1 MAIDTTFTETDDRK
15 KTASRFTGI
24 AENRIMGV
32 QLQLDTLRQQGIL
45 IDLNIT
51 GTGMF
56 TKSASFEE
64 VGFAR
69 DSDKDARYEWIKPG
83 TKFVIPEAPI
93 KRLKS
98 AESRARQALEKY
110 TRKVTGFYPFRWMPY
125 TAYETFKTA
134 WTSIQ
139 AEIYEIK
146 AEIIAHRDEYV
157 DVIAEEYTRVAHSA
171 WASIKA
177 QKYKWAIIE
186 GKPMDEDAFTDY
198 IVAKAVALIPEVETI
213 EEKLQADYVTALVYS
228 QEDVAMDEARA
239 AEIREGIRLN
249 RELSQIEVSAASER
263 ARAEA
268 WKIQRDQDEREIKI
282 EAMMQA
288 EIEHARSKLSSIA
301 SPFEEIFTTMR
312 NEMAES
318 AESILEH
325 VRKNGFVRGKVA
337 EKGRGLIDLYDLM
350 CTHDDRELRSR
361 LNDLKSQLG
370 EQGTKQNDSGRDVES
385 IKQTLAEII
394 ELSKTATQELTSLP
408 TRFSRLDI

>member
-1 MAIDTTFTETDDRK
+1 METDFITENRIAS
-15 KTASRFTGI
+15 ASRFTGI

-32 QLQLDTLRQQGIL
+32 QLQLETLRQQGIL

-83 TKFVIPEAPI
+83 TKSVIPETII
-93 KRLKS
+93 KKLKS
-98 AESRARQALEKY
+98 AESRARQVLEKY
-110 TRKVTGFYPFRWMPY
+110 TRKVTGFYPYRWMPY
-125 TAYETFKTA
+125 TAYETFVKS
-134 WTSIQ
+134 WNEIQ
-139 AEIYEIK
+139 AEIYAIK

-157 DVIAEEYTRVAHSA
+157 DVIADEYTRVAHSA

-198 IVAKAVALIPEVETI
+198 IVAKAVALIPDVETI

-228 QEDVAMDEARA
+228 QEDVALDEARA
-239 AEIREGIRLN
+239 AEIRDGIRLN
-249 RELSQIEVSAASER
+249 RELSQIEVNAAHER
-263 ARAEA
+263 ARSEA
-268 WKIQRDQDEREIKI
+268 WQIQASQTEREIKI

-288 EIEHARSKLSSIA
+288 EMEHARTKLNAIA

-312 NEMAES
+312 NEMAEA
-318 AESILEH
+318 AESVLEH
-325 VRKNGFVRGKVA
+325 VQKNGFVRGKVA

-350 CTHDDRELRSR
+350 CTHDDRELRNR
-361 LNDLKSQLG
+361 LTALKSQLG
-370 EQGTKQNDSGRDVES
+370 EQGTKQNDENRDVES

-394 ELSKTATQELTSLP
+394 ELSKSATEEIISLP
-408 TRFSRLDI
+408 TRFSLLDI

>member
-1 MAIDTTFTETDDRK
+1 MALDTSFIETENRK
-15 KTASRFTGI
+15 QTASRFTGI
-24 AENRIMGV
+24 SENRIMGV

-69 DSDKDARYEWIKPG
+69 DGEKDARYEWIKPG
-83 TKFVIPEAPI
+83 TKCVIPEANI
-93 KRLKS
+93 KKLKS
-98 AESRARQALEKY
+98 AESRARQLLEKY
-110 TRKVTGFYPFRWMPY
+110 TRKVTGFYPYRWMPY
-125 TAYETFKTA
+125 TAYETFTKA
-134 WTSIQ
+134 WKAVQ
-139 AEIYEIK
+139 AEIYAIK

-157 DVIAEEYTRVAHSA
+157 DIIADEYTRVAHAA

-177 QKYKWAIIE
+177 QKYKWAIVE
-186 GKPMDEDAFTDY
+186 GKPMDEDTFIAY
-198 IVAKAVALIPEVETI
+198 IVEKAVSLIPDIETI
-213 EEKLQADYVTALVYS
+213 EAKLQADYVTALVYS

-249 RELSQIEVSAASER
+249 RELSQLEVSIAQER

-268 WKIQRDQDEREIKI
+268 WQIQADQQEREIKI

-288 EIEHARSKLSSIA
+288 EIEHARTKLNAIT
-301 SPFEEIFTTMR
+301 SPFEELFTTMR
-312 NEMAES
+312 NEMADA
-318 AESILEH
+318 AESVLQH
-325 VRKNGFVRGKVA
+325 VQKNGFVRGKVA

-350 CTHDDRELRSR
+350 CTHDDRELRDR
-361 LNDLKSQLG
+361 LTQLKAQLG
-370 EQGTKQNDSGRDVES
+370 EQGTKQADSNRDTEA
-385 IKQTLAEII
+385 IKKTLTDII
-394 ELSKTATQELTSLP
+394 ELSKTATKELTSLP